1 MIDLKNKNLMD
12 LFYIYF
18 TPRCDGNNN
27 INIDLIMG
35 TLLVIIHLLYTL
47 LIILTLFLCNNILYL
62 FIILIILSLNI
73 VSIYLL
79 EMCPLELFEYKHL
92 NNSAFKL
99 LFNYKST
106 GSSIDKNNVVH
117 LSKNINNILEYIII
131 CWLIFAIKILIY
143 VLLQK

>member
-12 LFYIYF
+12 LFYLYF
-18 TPRCDGNNN
+18 TPKGDENNN

-47 LIILTLFLCNNILYL
+47 LIILTLFLCNNIMYL

-79 EMCPLELFEYKHL
+79 EICPLELVEYKHL

-99 LFNYKST
+99 LFNYKSA
-106 GSSIDKNNVVH
+106 GYSIDKNNICNKNTNIRIT
-117 LSKNINNILEYIII
+117 SKIIMIEYNIYK
-131 CWLIFAIKILIY
+131 CS
-143 VLLQK
+143 Q

>member
-12 LFYIYF
+12 LFYLYF
-18 TPRCDGNNN
+18 TPKGDENNN

-47 LIILTLFLCNNILYL
+47 LIILTLFLCNNIMYL

-79 EMCPLELFEYKHL
+79 EICPLELVEYKHL

-99 LFNYKST
+99 LFNYKSA
-106 GSSIDKNNVVH
+106 GYSIDKNKVVH